1 MNNKLL
7 SIILIC
13 LLVGVLSMGVV
24 CAKSMKTQDFGTFKI
39 DVPKDSN
46 FVKQE
51 LEDSDDNIFANQ
63 EQYVD
68 EKNLIVL
75 NYVDTP
81 LFSGENNAILYQAI
95 FESINVD
102 LNQSYE
108 YQEGDL
114 RIIEPVHKSNEVF
127 SLVGLTSGNETL
139 ILMGSDT
146 NLIKDMAHTT
156 EF

>member
-7 SIILIC
+7 SLILIC
-13 LLVGVLSMGVV
+13 LLVGVLSMGFV
-24 CAKSMKTQDFGTFKI
+24 CAKSMKTEDFGTFKM

-51 LEDSDDNIFANQ
+51 IEDSDDNVFDNQ

-68 EKNLIVL
+68 EKNLIIL
-75 NYVDTP
+75 TYVDTP
-81 LFSGENNAILYQAI
+81 LFSGEHNAIIYQAL
-95 FESINVD
+95 FEAINVD

-114 RIIEPVHKSNEVF
+114 RIIEPVHKSNEVL

-139 ILMGSDT
+139 ILLGPDT